1 MKSAGYRLVIDEG
14 KSEGVN
20 KTFTRSMEGEYTTS
34 LLETE

>member
-1 MKSAGYRLVIDEG
+1 MKSAGYRLVIDGG

-20 KTFTRSMEGEYTTS
+20 ETFTRSTEGEYATS